1 MVIVVM
7 GVMGA
12 GKTTVG
18 RLLAAQLGWVFF
30 DADDFHP
37 KANLEKMRIGQ
48 PLTDADRAPW
58 LAALR
63 VLIADCLR
71 QRRNAVIACSA
82 LKAAYRTHLQ
92 VDVKQ
97 VVFVLLTGDP
107 NLVRARL
114 SARKGHFI
122 PASLL
127 ESQIALLEEPPD
139 ALRVDWA
146 LPPGEIVTKVRE
158 SLGLV

>member
-7 GVMGA
+7 GVAGA
-12 GKTTVG
+12 GKTTVS
-18 RLLAAQLGWVFF
+18 RLLAGQLGWAFF

-37 KANLEKMRIGQ
+37 KANVEKMRMGQ
-48 PLTDADRAPW
+48 PLTDIDRSPW

-82 LKAAYRTHLQ
+82 LKASHRARLR
-92 VDVKQ
+92 VDEKQ
-97 VVFVLLTGDP
+97 VPFVFLTGDP
-107 NLVRARL
+107 DLILSRLAARQ
-114 SARKGHFI
+114 SHFM

-127 ESQIALLEEPPD
+127 QSQLALLEEPAD
-139 ALRVDWA
+139 GIRVDIA
-146 LPPGEIVTKVRE
+146 LPPGEIVAKVRQA
-158 SLGLV
+158 LGL

>member
-7 GVMGA
+7 GVTGA

-37 KANLEKMRIGQ
+37 KANVEKMRVGQ
-48 PLTDADRAPW
+48 PLTDTDRAPW

-71 QRRNAVIACSA
+71 QGRNAVIACSA
-82 LKAAYRTHLQ
+82 LKAAYRVCLQ
-92 VDVKQ
+92 VDVRQ
-97 VVFVLLTGDP
+97 VVFVFLAGDP
-107 NLVRARL
+107 DLVRARL
-114 SARKGHFI
+114 RVRRGHFM

-127 ESQIALLEEPPD
+127 DSQIALLEEPAD
-139 ALRVDWA
+139 GVRVDLA
-146 LPPGEIVTKVRE
+146 LPPEKIVAKV
-158 SLGLV
+158 